1 MRAPGVLPGMVGEG
15 CREAWH
21 GMNPFLPLSGQT
33 LVLAIGI
40 RQAERPLN
48 AGAKEGQGAGALSHP
63 YSGSRQVGTPRE
75 SKGPWL
81 QDVNPFP
88 GDPSLSPGTAPG
100 TASLYSLQRSPCP
113 YFLPPLPF

>member
-1 MRAPGVLPGMVGEG
+1 MRAPGVLPGRVGEG

-48 AGAKEGQGAGALSHP
+48 ADAKEGQGAGALS
-63 YSGSRQVGTPRE
+63 
-75 SKGPWL
+75 
-81 QDVNPFP
+81 
-88 GDPSLSPGTAPG
+88 SL
-100 TASLYSLQRSPCP
+100 LW
-113 YFLPPLPF
+113 